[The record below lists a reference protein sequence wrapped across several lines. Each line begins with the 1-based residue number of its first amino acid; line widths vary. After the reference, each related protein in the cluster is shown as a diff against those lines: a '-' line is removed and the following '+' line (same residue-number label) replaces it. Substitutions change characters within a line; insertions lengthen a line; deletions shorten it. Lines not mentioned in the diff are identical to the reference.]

1 MKNSVFTYD
10 RREIDGYNVTDYT
23 SYYYGGLLELFK
35 QFPDYFSLYS
45 IEVDQKIEEISYE
58 LYGSVDYADIILA
71 ANNNVFLW
79 SSPYNSDITYDQTIA
94 LTGIISKELDYNE
107 LQDGSE
113 ARANLE
119 RVIDNIGNK
128 VNTENTNRKSITVPK
143 PKKLN
148 TLLAIINNYRKDNRM
163 LLDEP
168 E

>member
-10 RREIDGYNVTDYT
+10 RREIGGYDVTDYT
-23 SYYYGGLLELFK
+23 SYYYGGIVELFK
-35 QFPDYFSLYS
+35 QFPNYFSLYS

-79 SSPYNSDITYDQTIA
+79 SSPYNSDITYDQTQA
-94 LTGIISKELDYNE
+94 LTGIIIKELDFGEY
-107 LQDGSE
+107 QDNTT
-113 ARANLE
+113 NLGKI
-119 RVIDNIGNK
+119 IDAIGNR
-128 VNTENTNRKSITVPK
+128 VNTENTNRKTITVPT

-148 TLLAIINNYRKDNRM
+148 TLLAMVNDYRKNNRM